1 MRHRPFIT
9 TYGVPILGGVFLVHI
24 AVIAVIAA
32 VFTRGADDVQPLP
45 VLGSLPD
52 FSLVDQHGDEVGL
65 VTLADRVWVADFVLT
80 TCSGPCPT
88 MSRKM
93 AALQRRFRRVP
104 RLHLV
109 SFSVN
114 PEYDTPEVLREYG
127 RRFGAVDSSW
137 TFLTGD
143 REQLQAVAAR
153 GFRLGEVDEPI
164 HHSTYFSLVDGL
176 GRLRGYYD
184 SLDERALERL
194 EADIRQLLR
203 QG

>member
-1 MRHRPFIT
+1 MKQRPFLT
-9 TYGVPILGGVFLVHI
+9 TYGVPILGAVLLVNI
-24 AVIAVIAA
+24 AVIAV

-52 FSLVDQHGDEVGL
+52 FRLVDQHGNNVVL
-65 VTLADRVWVADFVLT
+65 ATLADRVWVADFVFT
-80 TCSGPCPT
+80 TCAGPCPT

-93 AALQRRFRRVP
+93 AVLQRRFSRVP
-104 RLHLV
+104 ELHLV

-127 RRFGAVDSSW
+127 QRFGAVDDRW

-143 REQLQAVAAR
+143 RREIQAVAAK

-184 SLDERALERL
+184 SLDNQALERL